1 MGIFDWGKKKQP
13 KYKQPKRPL
22 SGDYSPGSGSIE
34 IRYKN
39 FVGEDKT
46 FTGDYRSAY
55 IRGRHVVIRV
65 VPTGR
70 RISLNLNNIQNRD
83 EVESRVAANPRPTPN
98 ERRILHYHLKRG
110 TSSALFEKV
119 RLKYPDYQP

>member
-1 MGIFDWGKKKQP
+1 MGIFDWGKKKP
-13 KYKQPKRPL
+13 KKYVRPKNPL
-22 SGDYSPGSGSIE
+22 SGNYSPGAGSIE

-65 VPTGR
+65 APTGK

-83 EVESRVAANPRPTPN
+83 EVESRVAANPRPTSN
-98 ERRILHYHLKRG
+98 ERRVLHYHLKRG
-110 TSSALFEKV
+110 SSSALYVEL
-119 RLKYPDYQP
+119 RQKYPDYQP

>member
-1 MGIFDWGKKKQP
+1 MGIFDWGKKKTP
-13 KYKQPKRPL
+13 KYRPPKKPL
-22 SGDYSPGSGSIE
+22 SGNYSPGLGSLE

-46 FTGDYRSAY
+46 FIGDYRSAY

-65 VPTGR
+65 APTGK
-70 RISLNLNNIQNRD
+70 RISLNLEAIQNRE
-83 EVESRVAANPRPTPN
+83 EVESRVAGNPRPNPN

-110 TSSALFEKV
+110 TSSPLFEQL
-119 RLKYPDYQP
+119 RQKYPDYQP

>member
-1 MGIFDWGKKKQP
+1 MGIFDWGKKKTPKYRQP
-13 KYKQPKRPL
+13 KKAQ
-22 SGDYSPGSGSIE
+22 SGNYSPGSGSLE

-46 FTGDYRSAY
+46 FVGDYRSAY

-65 VPTGR
+65 VPTGK
-70 RISLNLNNIQNRD
+70 RISLNLEAIQNRD
-83 EVESRVAANPRPTPN
+83 EVESRVAGNPRPNPN

-110 TSSALFEKV
+110 TSSALFEQL
-119 RLKYPDYQP
+119 RQKYPDYQP